1 MTNQQM
7 DKLRL
12 LAAVGHQT
20 RPGLKIKPR
29 SIVIASGKGGVGKTT
44 LAVNLAVALSD
55 LGVGCGII
63 DADLS
68 LADAHVHFGFRPT
81 SDISDIIHKEKSP
94 ARTISRL
101 PDGPWILAGIN
112 GDTEMASLKDDD
124 RQKLIT
130 SFKEISAPLKVLL
143 LDAAAGA
150 GPDITDF
157 ALWADELM
165 LITMP
170 DPTAILDAY
179 GLLKIYHTRGG
190 CGPIGV
196 VVNRV
201 KQHDDYAGIV
211 AALRSTAQGFLGVD
225 VEDYGSVPD
234 DPAAA
239 DALSA
244 RRPLVRL
251 RPQAPASK
259 AIRKIAENIKKRLP
273 WILNE
278 KIFHNKLNRIIAPQ
292 RIGG

>member
-1 MTNQQM
+1 MTNRQM
-7 DKLRL
+7 DRLRL
-12 LAAVGHQT
+12 LAEGHQA
-20 RPGLKIKPR
+20 RAGLRLRPR
-29 SIVIASGKGGVGKTT
+29 SIVVASGKGGVGKTT

-81 SDISDIIHKEKSP
+81 SDISDIVHKEKSP

-112 GDTEMASLKDDD
+112 GDSDMAALNDDA
-124 RQKLIT
+124 RHKLIN

-165 LITMP
+165 LITMA

-179 GLLKIYHTRGG
+179 GFLKIYHTRGG
-190 CGPIGV
+190 CGPISV

-201 KQHDDYAGIV
+201 KQHDDYSAIV
-211 AALRSTAQGFLGVD
+211 AALRSTAQGFLGID
-225 VEDYGSVPD
+225 IEDYGSVPD
-234 DPAAA
+234 DPAAS

-251 RPQAPASK
+251 RPQAPASR
-259 AIRKIAENIKKRLP
+259 AIRKIAETIKRRLP
-273 WILNE
+273 WTLNE
-278 KIFHNKLNRIIAPQ
+278 KIFRSKLNRVIAPQ
-292 RIGG
+292 RVGG